1 MPSKK
6 SDPTS
11 KQSRNFKF
19 LLYPDNPHHMCVLD
33 TIKMMFPSY
42 IGILHDANPERK
54 EHYHVAVALDVPKML
69 KTIAKEVGFI
79 SDLGE
84 PDCQFVRICDGRLSR
99 FLIYLT
105 HLDQPD
111 KEQYSP
117 KLLFGS
123 SYMLTEYGRAATK
136 FMRNEFDMSDCVMAC
151 LDWIK
156 TNSENVISMTSFAR
170 WICSTPYFKASSS
183 PLVRACIEEHNQRI
197 YNFYRQ
203 QQVST
208 FAEGADKLN
217 ALLSYPEAGLVP
229 VDVLDCEDDI
239 F

>member
-33 TIKMMFPSY
+33 TIKIMFPNY

-79 SDLGE
+79 SDLGV
-84 PDCQFVRICDGRLSR
+84 PDCQFVRICDGRFSR

-105 HLDQPD
+105 HLDQSD

-117 KLLFGS
+117 ELLFGS
-123 SYMLTEYGRAATK
+123 SYMLTEYGKAATK

-156 TNSENVISMTSFAR
+156 TNSDNVISMTSFAR

-203 QQVST
+203 QQVAT

-217 ALLSYPEAGLVP
+217 ALM
-229 VDVLDCEDDI
+229 
-239 F
+239 